1 MVAVDGKSFGEEIGW
16 VEEGAEVG
24 KDKHALGYTIPE
36 PIPTKI
42 HRLGLLTFDSVMG
55 KPNGALIVAIDG
67 GRGLG
72 VP

>member
-1 MVAVDGKSFGEEIGW
+1 MVAVNGKSFGEEVGW
-16 VEEGAEVG
+16 VEEGAEVWE
-24 KDKHALGYTIPE
+24 DKHVLGDLILETIPA
-36 PIPTKI
+36 KI